1 MTELTMT
8 AGASGPNGARTDEVG
23 GAPATG
29 NGELVA
35 SGKTAGGTAGKKA
48 RWGGKGLTIAI
59 AVSAIIVV
67 MGLVLWMVQLTG
79 GMVQTGMRNR
89 DSWGLYITNFMF
101 FVGLS
106 AGGLIISSIPNA
118 FGMKGFGDIS
128 KVAIWTS
135 ICCVCVAIGFV
146 VVDLGG
152 PQRLWELFV
161 FSNFTSPL
169 MWDILVLGTYLV
181 LSIVYLWCYRRYE
194 TGKMGHLGLRVVSII
209 AFIVAISVHTVT
221 AWIFSLAPAHEFW
234 HTALMGPWF
243 VASALD
249 CGTALVLIVV
259 LALRRAGYLEL
270 EQRNVVNLAKML
282 GVFVCVD
289 LYFFA
294 CDLLTSG
301 YFGGS
306 GADVVNMLVVGQLAP
321 FFWSQIACMGVALV
335 FLFAPRLRTSAGVV
349 VASVLVIVGVFFK
362 RAQILAGGFQ
372 LANLTMGDCTNPMTM
387 TFWDSGIVSQGYAGM
402 VYAPTGIE
410 WMVTAGVIAMG
421 LLFLFLG
428 LRYLPLQQVKRES
441 PAAGAAD
448 GAAA

>member
-89 DSWGLYITNFMF
+89 DSWGLYITSFMF

-152 PQRLWELFV
+152 PMRLWELFV
-161 FSNFTSPL
+161 YSNLTSPL
-169 MWDILVLGTYLV
+169 MWDILVLGTYLI
-181 LSIVYLWCYRRYE
+181 LSCIYLWSYLRYE
-194 TGKMGHLGLRVVSII
+194 SGKMSHTALRVISII

-221 AWIFSLAPAHEFW
+221 AWIFALAPSHEYW

-259 LALRRAGYLEL
+259 IALRKAGYLEL

-282 GVFVCVD
+282 GVFVSVD

-306 GADVVNMLVVGQLAP
+306 GSDVVAMLTTGQLAP
-321 FFWSQIACMGVALV
+321 VFWTQMVLMAAALV
-335 FLFAPRLRTSAGVV
+335 LLFTPKLRTNTGVV
-349 VASVLVIVGVFFK
+349 MASILTILGVFCK
-362 RAQILAGGFQ
+362 RVQILVGGFQ
-372 LANLTMGDCTNPMTM
+372 LANLTMGDVANPMTM
-387 TFWDSGIVSQGYAGM
+387 THWQSGILSMGYDGM
-402 VYAPTGIE
+402 VYLPTGIE
-410 WMVTAGVIAMG
+410 VGVALG
-421 LLFLFLG
+421 VVALGCLFLFLG
-428 LRYLPLQQVKRES
+428 LRYLPLQQVAKKSEEK
-441 PAAGAAD
+441 
-448 GAAA
+448 